1 MRKTVDPKT
10 GSEFAYIMGDIKNAS
25 DISTGKKPVEQLGI
39 KALNDETL
47 QIELEK
53 PVPYI
58 NQLLALNTFAP
69 QNEKVAKNMVK
80 ITVRQL
86 IERYTMVHL
95 KLMIGNKKIK
105 PYYLK
110 SVLLG

>member
-1 MRKTVDPKT
+1 
-10 GSEFAYIMGDIKNAS
+10 MGDIKNAS
-25 DISTGKKPVEQLGI
+25 DINAGKKPVEQLGI
-39 KALNDETL
+39 KALDDETL

-80 ITVRQL
+80 IMVLQQ
-86 IERYTMVHL
+86 IERYTMVRL
-95 KLMIGNKKIK
+95 KLTIGNKKIK
-105 PYYLK
+105 YYYLK
-110 SVLLG
+110 ISIIGIKRM